1 MKHVTGNTLVVI
13 SIASLLL
20 AATPSHAFDTLVDNG
35 PSSNR
40 VDVVF
45 LGDGYTA
52 ADHTAGTYTTDINSY
67 LGYMFSNTANTDP
80 FHRYRNYFNVHS
92 IDVFSNE
99 SGADKPLDSIY
110 VDTALD
116 ASYSWGGGVER
127 LLYVSN
133 SKANAAKNAGLSGA
147 SFSAEM
153 QFVTVN
159 DTKYGGGGG
168 SYAVYAG
175 GNNAAYEVAMHEMGH
190 SFDNLA
196 DEYGGH
202 AGPYAGGEPS
212 EVNVTKNATGAKW
225 SHWLGYDQPGIGII
239 GAYEGA
245 RYYNTG
251 LYRPSNSSKMRNLGR
266 PFDVVGREKIIL
278 DIYALVD
285 PLDAWRDNSL
295 PLTDPGDL
303 FVERI
308 DDSVIDVEWFVDGAP
323 VPGADGETFDLVN
336 FGYGPGVYDVEAR
349 AFDPTGFDPVDGW
362 VRVNTS
368 ELEQTVGWDV
378 TVTPEP
384 ATMSLLLLGG
394 LAALRR
400 RRRARALP
408 GASATAKASPEDA
421 QGAEGEHRQCS
432 RFGNRNY
439 VRVRVPAD
447 CLDLQAEHVNFAPSP
462 PKRIMPLRVRNC
474 RRLA

>member
-1 MKHVTGNTLVVI
+1 MKHVTRSTLSVI
-13 SIASLLL
+13 SAACLLL
-20 AATPSHAFDTLVDNG
+20 AATYAQGVVTVINNG
-35 PSSNR
+35 PSANR

-52 ADHTAGTYTTDINSY
+52 ADHAAGTYTTHINSY
-67 LGYMFSNTANTDP
+67 LNYMFANTTNSDP
-80 FHRYRNYFNVHS
+80 FYRYRNYFNVHR
-92 IDVFSNE
+92 IDVTSNE

-127 LLYVSN
+127 LLYVN
-133 SKANAAKNAGLSGA
+133 GSKANAARNASLAGA

-159 DTKYGGGGG
+159 DAKYGGGGG

-175 GNNAAYEVAMHEMGH
+175 GNGSAYEVAMHEMGH

-196 DEYGGH
+196 DEYGGS

-212 EVNVTKNATGAKW
+212 EVNVTKNSTGAKW
-225 SHWLGYDQPGIGII
+225 SQWLGYNQPGIGVI

-251 LYRPSNSSKMRNLGR
+251 LYRPSNNSKMRSLNQ
-266 PFDVVGREKIIL
+266 PFDAISREKIIL

-308 DDSVIDVEWFVDGAP
+308 DDSVIDVEWFVNGAP
-323 VPGADGETFDLVN
+323 VAGAAGETFDLLD
-336 FGYGPGVYDVEAR
+336 FGYGAGLYDVEAR
-349 AFDPTGFDPVDGW
+349 AYDPTAFDPVDGW
-362 VRVNTS
+362 VRMNAS
-368 ELEQTVGWDV
+368 ELEQTIAWDV
-378 TVTPEP
+378 TLTPEP
-384 ATMSLLLLGG
+384 ATMALLMFGG
-394 LAALRR
+394 LAVLRR
-400 RRRARALP
+400 RK
-408 GASATAKASPEDA
+408 S
-421 QGAEGEHRQCS
+421 
-432 RFGNRNY
+432 
-439 VRVRVPAD
+439 
-447 CLDLQAEHVNFAPSP
+447 
-462 PKRIMPLRVRNC
+462 
-474 RRLA
+474 